1 MGSRSGMC
9 ERASSSHSCTFSSR
23 SLRTC
28 DESLYP
34 AARRLCTSS
43 CRLYGTFWPA
53 GQNAGSS
60 SGSRNRRSNNNV
72 RFQSHVQSYVQR
84 MFGKTRG
91 RQRTH
96 TERFWL
102 QRDILYTLEIWKDLC
117 ALLCTVGS
125 ASTFVARSPHRGGR
139 PSPARLGRSLFAV
152 WFFGSSGK

>member
-28 DESLYP
+28 DESLCP

-60 SGSRNRRSNNNV
+60 SGSRNRRSNNQV
-72 RFQSHVQSYVQR
+72 CFQR

-96 TERFWL
+96 TARFWL
-102 QRDILYTLEIWKDLC
+102 EGDIFYTLETWKDLR

-125 ASTFVARSPHRGGR
+125 ASTFVARPPRTGER
-139 PSPARLGRSLFAV
+139 PSCAPLGRSLFAV
-152 WFFGSSGK
+152 WFFGSSCK

>member
-23 SLRTC
+23 SVRTC
-28 DESLYP
+28 DEYLYP
-34 AARRLCTSS
+34 SARRLCTSS
-43 CRLYGTFWPA
+43 CRLYGTLWPA
-53 GQNAGSS
+53 GQNGGSS

-72 RFQSHVQSYVQR
+72 SFQPYVQR

-102 QRDILYTLEIWKDLC
+102 QRDIFYTLEIWKDLC

-125 ASTFVARSPHRGGR
+125 ASTFVARPPHRGDR
-139 PSPARLGRSLFAV
+139 SSRAPLGRSLFAV
-152 WFFGSSGK
+152 WFFGSSCK